1 MEPARVQRNRLIN
14 ERKFVWCW
22 RGFLPW
28 PDFSFMEIMAL
39 PKISF
44 PTFVFLLLAAV
55 SAKAQYFYAS
65 YQQPAYSYYRPQAY
79 NDEGDYGSPNAK
91 VIQGGSRPTVEGN
104 RAIIRHGIAYAPSN
118 APEAVKRAIWAT
130 NSLRRLPYK
139 WGGGHGSFY
148 DNGYDCSG
156 TVSFAL
162 HYAGVLDAP
171 AQSSELQN
179 FGENGRGRWITVYAR
194 NGHTFAVI
202 AGLRL
207 DTTGYYG
214 TEGPRWHADGRDTW
228 GYEARHPY
236 GL

>member
-1 MEPARVQRNRLIN
+1 
-14 ERKFVWCW
+14 
-22 RGFLPW
+22 
-28 PDFSFMEIMAL
+28 MAL

-44 PTFVFLLLAAV
+44 PAFVFLMLAAV
-55 SAKAQYFYAS
+55 SAKAQYYYAS
-65 YQQPAYSYYRPQAY
+65 YQQPAYSYYRPQASQAY
-79 NDEGDYGSPNAK
+79 DEGDYGSPRAK

-104 RAIIRHGIAYAPSN
+104 RAIVRHGVAYAPSN

-130 NSLRRLPYK
+130 NSLHRLPYK
-139 WGGGHGSFY
+139 WGGGHGSFS
-148 DNGYDCSG
+148 DDGYDCSG

-162 HYAGVLDAP
+162 HYAGVLGAP
-171 AQSSELQN
+171 AQSSELEN
-179 FGENGRGRWITVYAR
+179 FGEHGRGHWITVYAR

-214 TEGPRWHADGRDTW
+214 TEGPRWHTDGRDTW

-236 GL
+236 GM